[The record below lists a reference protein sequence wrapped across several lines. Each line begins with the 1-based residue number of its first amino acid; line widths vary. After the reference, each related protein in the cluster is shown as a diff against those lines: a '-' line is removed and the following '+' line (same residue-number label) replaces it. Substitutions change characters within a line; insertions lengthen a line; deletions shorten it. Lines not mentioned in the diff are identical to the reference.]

1 MKDII
6 TQNWSTIEQFL

>member
-6 TQNWSTIEQFL
+6 TEKESLV

>member
-6 TQNWSTIEQFL
+6 TQNKQ